1 MGKLITYKWA
11 EMTTEMKK
19 GVIGS
24 HAVGHNLSNKDL
36 KTLVR
41 IYEQIKPD
49 INFSRD
55 LKSYSIN
62 EHFSNEI
69 NLLVTKY
76 ISQ

>member
-1 MGKLITYKWA
+1 MGKLITYKWT

-24 HAVGHNLSNKDL
+24 HADGHNLSDNDL
-36 KTLVR
+36 RTLVR

-49 INFSRD
+49 INFTRD

-69 NLLVTKY
+69 NLLTTKY
-76 ISQ
+76 LSK